1 MAGLLKTAIEFFRLP
16 SASSLFERGYAIQFE
31 LDDLRRPAPVP
42 SELLR
47 VETEICYHPQPAT
60 PRSLQSLAIYAP
72 ENGPANGHFPV
83 VLFMHGGGWRCSDK
97 NDPLGVHANVC
108 KALAG
113 NGIVA
118 VNVNYRLSPSAK
130 HPQHVRDAA
139 FAVRWVI
146 DNIGS
151 YGGDREKLYLSGHSA
166 GGHLAAL
173 LALDAQY
180 LNDVG
185 LSQNAIK
192 GVIGICGIYNLHH
205 FASRNWMAEHLMT
218 RAAFGKAKAQRTE
231 ASPVHYVREGAP
243 PFLLLNAQH
252 DERLEEEA
260 EELASLLR
268 SRGGA
273 AETAIIAGT
282 NHFSILSLVGNG
294 DDTLIERIVAFVR
307 ISDFGFPISN
317 FPKQRQSKIPKSEG

>member
-16 SASSLFERGYAIQFE
+16 GPSSLFERGYAIQFE
-31 LDDLRRPAPVP
+31 LDDLRRPARVS

-47 VETEICYHPQPAT
+47 VEKEICYHPQPGAS
-60 PRSLQSLAIYAP
+60 RSLQSLDVYAP
-72 ENGPANGHFPV
+72 ANVPASEHLPV

-139 FAVRWVI
+139 VAVCWALDSI
-146 DNIGS
+146 S
-151 YGGDREKLYLSGHSA
+151 SFGGDREKLFLSGHSA

-173 LALDAQY
+173 LALDAKY
-180 LNDVG
+180 LNDAGV
-185 LSQNAIK
+185 SVEAIR
-192 GVIGICGIYNLHH
+192 GVMGICGIYNLHH
-205 FASRNWMAEHLMT
+205 FASRNWMAEYLMT
-218 RAAFGKAKAQRTE
+218 RAAFGKAKPQRTE

-243 PFLLLNAQH
+243 AFLLLNAQH

-260 EELASLLR
+260 EELAYLLR
-268 SRGGA
+268 ARGGE
-273 AETAIIAGT
+273 AETAIVGGT

-294 DDTLIERIVAFVR
+294 DDTLIQRMVAFVNR
-307 ISDFGFPISN
+307 E
-317 FPKQRQSKIPKSEG
+317 R